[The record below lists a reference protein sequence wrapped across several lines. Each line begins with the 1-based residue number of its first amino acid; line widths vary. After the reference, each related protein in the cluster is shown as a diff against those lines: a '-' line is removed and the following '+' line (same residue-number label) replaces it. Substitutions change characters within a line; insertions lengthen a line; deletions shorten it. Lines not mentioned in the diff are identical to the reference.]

1 MASAIELLLE
11 TLKDLTDRELKMLQ
25 HLFLRKT
32 RNQDISWLYQRYQP
46 SDISDIRWLLS
57 DATDVQDVVFVIVL
71 TFGRLSV
78 TDTMKFLHEMN
89 RTDLVQKLSHSS
101 SGVQSKTINDLKP

>member
-11 TLKDLTDRELKMLQ
+11 TLKDLTDWELKMLQ
-25 HLFLRKT
+25 HLFLGET
-32 RNQDISWLYQRYQP
+32 HNLTIS
-46 SDISDIRWLLS
+46 SDIRWLLS
-57 DATDVQDVVFVIVL
+57 EATDVQDVVFVIVL
-71 TFGRLSV
+71 TCGRLSV

-101 SGVQSKTINDLKP
+101 SGAQSKTIKTT